1 MNKCPVCEAR
11 KIDYLHKMELRI
23 LLNGLIGGCINSKEN
38 KEEYFEQKRYLQGL
52 KKDGYIY
59 LIQMIRKI
67 IDNDDLYFKLIK
79 MLGKKRR
86 PKKKITCQP
95 FSDTPFI
102 TKQRS

>member
-67 IDNDDLYFKLIK
+67 IDNDDLYFKLINYFFVK
-79 MLGKKRR
+79 AQEPSHSSPGGL
-86 PKKKITCQP
+86 
-95 FSDTPFI
+95 SL
-102 TKQRS
+102 